1 MNTVKKLKKIYDE
14 LDSVFVK
21 ECHSTDYSI
30 NGCRVCPYYSHNEC
44 DFEKTEININHL
56 IYVSEK
62 LETQRKKRVA
72 KKYKKT
78 IYVTEE
84 DCRTLLHHSP
94 TAYLHPGSVK
104 SICATFDNGYEVVIG
119 FTPTFEL
126 EDDFTFSLF
135 GKNDEF
141 IKTEYYEHFQETW
154 MVTDPN
160 TCDEYELTLIRSDK
174 PWLSGEAYTCRQEK
188 VSNNKV
194 LEKHEQE
201 NKPSKIIHELT
212 ITVDE
217 ETLKDW
223 DNPTG
228 FMDGGYK
235 AVWGEFDNYLTV
247 KVKPSMTL
255 EGDDFIEV
263 CLYKDGKEVS
273 STYPDFLFD
282 PIRLEY
288 NNEEYHIQLEKE
300 CKEKRPELRYTEDY
314 F

>member
-62 LETQRKKRVA
+62 LEVQRKKRVA
-72 KKYKKT
+72 KKYRKT

-154 MVTDPN
+154 RVTDPN
-160 TCDEYELTLIRSDK
+160 TCDEYELTLIRSDM
-174 PWLSGEAYTCRQEK
+174 S
-188 VSNNKV
+188 
-194 LEKHEQE
+194 EKHEQE

-247 KVKPSMTL
+247 RVKPSMTL
-255 EGDDFIEV
+255 EGDDFVEV

-288 NNEEYHIQLEKE
+288 NNEEYHIQLEKKCE
-300 CKEKRPELRYTEDY
+300 ENAELRYAEDY

>member
-62 LETQRKKRVA
+62 LEVQRKKRVA
-72 KKYKKT
+72 KKYKKS

-84 DCRTLLHHSP
+84 DCRTLIHHSP

-154 MVTDPN
+154 RVTDPN
-160 TCDEYELTLIRSDK
+160 TCDEYELTLIRSDM
-174 PWLSGEAYTCRQEK
+174 S
-188 VSNNKV
+188 
-194 LEKHEQE
+194 EKHEQE

-247 KVKPSMTL
+247 RVKPSMTL
-255 EGDDFIEV
+255 EGDDFTEV
-263 CLYKDGKEVS
+263 CLYKNGKEVS